1 MNGYLLL
8 RDNKQTGPYSKEEI
22 IEKGFKP
29 YDLIWVEG
37 KSAGWRYPGELP
49 EFTAYAP
56 MVEEQPFDR
65 FFKKPSSS
73 TSTSYNSTFN
83 NTVST
88 PPVTITEKKIAEPVA
103 EIKVAEPVAEIKDV
117 EPVAEIIK
125 EQEQAKVIPIQPR
138 KIFVTLPGSTV
149 IPVATKTQPVAS
161 RPIKEEEA
169 KYMPAAVSNIP
180 AQTEREIKQQPTVI
194 AATTV
199 PSYTSFQQTPQFIQ
213 DRIQTQEDKLYI
225 KQGKTTPR
233 SYFMGA
239 VAASLLLGGIVI
251 GLLISNAKQSP
262 ELQQVENRF
271 NQLQQEKEAKKQ
283 DQSLP
288 PSQITNQEVAPSEP
302 EQLVP
307 ERKEEVKSDNDN
319 TSIAK
324 TVVNKEPRVEDKAPA
339 SKLVSDKEKSSESI
353 IVDTETEKSTPAI
366 RKDPAADATRQNI
379 YQLVSIEGSPYKT
392 GVLGGI
398 SNLQLTISNNS
409 LYPIDQVEV
418 LVNYMNIEKKIVKKE
433 IIVIN
438 DVAAGE
444 QKTMNVPKSKRGVS
458 VSYSIT
464 KINSRALGLAH
475 SGL

>member
-1 MNGYLLL
+1 
-8 RDNKQTGPYSKEEI
+8 
-22 IEKGFKP
+22 
-29 YDLIWVEG
+29 
-37 KSAGWRYPGELP
+37 
-49 EFTAYAP
+49 
-56 MVEEQPFDR
+56 
-65 FFKKPSSS
+65 
-73 TSTSYNSTFN
+73 
-83 NTVST
+83 
-88 PPVTITEKKIAEPVA
+88 
-103 EIKVAEPVAEIKDV
+103 
-117 EPVAEIIK
+117 
-125 EQEQAKVIPIQPR
+125 
-138 KIFVTLPGSTV
+138 
-149 IPVATKTQPVAS
+149 
-161 RPIKEEEA
+161 
-169 KYMPAAVSNIP
+169 
-180 AQTEREIKQQPTVI
+180 
-194 AATTV
+194 
-199 PSYTSFQQTPQFIQ
+199 
-213 DRIQTQEDKLYI
+213 
-225 KQGKTTPR
+225 
-233 SYFMGA
+233 MGA

-251 GLLISNAKQSP
+251 GLLISNTKQSP

-283 DQSLP
+283 EQSL
-288 PSQITNQEVAPSEP
+288 PSQITNQEVAPTQP

-307 ERKEEVKSDNDN
+307 ESKEEVKSDNDN

-324 TVVNKEPRVEDKAPA
+324 TVVNKEPRVEDKTPV
-339 SKLVSDKEKSSESI
+339 SNHVSDKENSAGSI

-379 YQLVSIEGSPYKT
+379 YQLVSVEGSPYKT

-418 LVNYMNIEKKIVKKE
+418 LVNYMNLEKKIVKKE